1 MRVAA
6 DEVVTLSGSAGTSS
20 STAPTCPPTSTTREV
35 LGASGHTDSNAEGGG
50 SARGSDPDVRP
61 RPRVSPTTTTHA
73 LPICGRCSVS
83 LGKWLAGIF
92 SALAIGSV
100 CDCAFAFVGLLLGWG
115 KGELASGQLQ
125 TVWSVM
131 AATIGIM
138 TACACNLLDADYP
151 DTPLHKSGVSESPP
165 TSAPA
170 TAEGHATAAERDSP
184 TAERDSP
191 TAERDSTAAEMDTAK
206 APHKAIQLA
215 RWTII
220 LVAAVLLL
228 GLAVWFRLR
237 RYVDAWT
244 GDFRCQDDRPSA
256 TCFAVA
262 APIVLVTAAAVQR
275 WWFLRQ
281 ISLGSEN
288 DSETASE
295 TSDVGNSTC
304 QECSNGDLQDEE
316 GGDGKSLKP
325 SAPAVTHV
333 SFVLEQLESDSPF
346 EVRVRSIVHDARPR
360 ACQDCDNSGPDGVPD
375 ASLASEDDGGELED
389 GESRP
394 IGEAHEAAARRW
406 CSQWS
411 PAKQCMFRT
420 ALALE
425 QRLSSPGRLIVNQ
438 VCARAWVCMCV
449 INALLANISSCFCH
463 HRHSLPP
470 AQQPTDRQIERAAQ
484 LHGESRAAH
493 IVFGCCKSW
502 QKQNSYGRTGY

>member
-6 DEVVTLSGSAGTSS
+6 DEVVTLSGDAGTPS

-35 LGASGHTDSNAEGGG
+35 LGASGDTDSNAEGGD

-61 RPRVSPTTTTHA
+61 HPRVSPTTTAHA
-73 LPICGRCSVS
+73 LPIRGRCSVS
-83 LGKWLAGIF
+83 LAKWLAGIF
-92 SALAIGSV
+92 SALVIGSV
-100 CDCAFAFVGLLLGWG
+100 CDCAFAFVGLLFGWSR
-115 KGELASGQLQ
+115 GELASGQLQ

-138 TACACNLLDADYP
+138 TACVCNLLDADYP
-151 DTPLHKSGVSESPP
+151 DTPLHKSGVSESPR

-170 TAEGHATAAERDSP
+170 TAEGHATAAEGDS
-184 TAERDSP
+184 TVESDSP
-191 TAERDSTAAEMDTAK
+191 TAERDSTVAEMDTAK

-237 RYVDAWT
+237 RYVDAWM
-244 GDFRCQDDRPSA
+244 GNFRCRDDRPSA
-256 TCFAVA
+256 TFFAVA
-262 APIVLVTAAAVQR
+262 APIVLVTAAALQR

-288 DSETASE
+288 DSEKASE
-295 TSDVGNSTC
+295 TSDVGNFPT
-304 QECSNGDLQDEE
+304 GDLQDEE

-325 SAPAVTHV
+325 SARAVTHV
-333 SFVLEQLESDSPF
+333 SFVLEQLDSDSPF

-360 ACQDCDNSGPDGVPD
+360 VCQDCDNSGPDGVPD

-394 IGEAHEAAARRW
+394 VGDAHEAAARRW

-438 VCARAWVCMCV
+438 VC
-449 INALLANISSCFCH
+449 
-463 HRHSLPP
+463 
-470 AQQPTDRQIERAAQ
+470 
-484 LHGESRAAH
+484 ES
-493 IVFGCCKSW
+493 VL
-502 QKQNSYGRTGY
+502 